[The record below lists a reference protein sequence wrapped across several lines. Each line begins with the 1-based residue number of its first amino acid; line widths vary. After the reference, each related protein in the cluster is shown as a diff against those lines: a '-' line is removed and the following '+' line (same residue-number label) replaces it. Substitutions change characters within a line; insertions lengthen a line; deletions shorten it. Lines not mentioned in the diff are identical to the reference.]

1 MIIRLVPVQ
10 LSLFSRRVVTVI
22 FFSINWLPVKENGK
36 NAHHSFPEH
45 KVTVKQEIFNLHVS
59 ANDKWKTSKR
69 HI

>member
-1 MIIRLVPVQ
+1 MPSRDSYFI
-10 LSLFSRRVVTVI
+10 LF

-45 KVTVKQEIFNLHVS
+45 KMTVKQEIFNLHVS
-59 ANDKWKTSKR
+59 ANDMKHRKTSKH